1 MLAKA
6 PLAIGEEIRR
16 LDYLEDGGFDLK
28 TLKAEFFRMREIIGP
43 ENPHFESAFLTFES
57 CTESIES
64 FFCQFRSDAD
74 DVWLE
79 ANNLYNDFETF
90 HEAFLANPSQP
101 IGNTSP
107 EQFTKS
113 VSKIRRK
120 VEYLESRILE
130 TVDAFAVHRALK
142 MMRMACLSFLSV
154 AATAQW
160 PKSPGRP
167 ETRVKGD
174 KKSKLDYVREVYLV
188 HPDME
193 VEDVY
198 IIAHKNFR
206 KVHPQVGP
214 KEDPKKRFLSLEHVA
229 KKFNKKI
236 RKCGH
241 GQLELNLSTPR

>member
-1 MLAKA
+1 MTAKA

-16 LDYLEDGGFDLK
+16 LGYLEDGGWNLK
-28 TLKAEFFRMREIIGP
+28 KLESEFARMREIIGP
-43 ENPHFESAFLTFES
+43 GNPHFESVFLTFES

-64 FFCQFRSDAD
+64 FFSQFRSDAD

-79 ANNLYNDFETF
+79 ANNLYKDFETF
-90 HEAFLANPSQP
+90 HEAFLANPSKP
-101 IGNTSP
+101 IGNNSP

-160 PKSPGRP
+160 PKSPGKP
-167 ETRVKGD
+167 ESKINGD
-174 KKSKLDYVREVYLV
+174 DKSKMDYVRDVFRA
-188 HPDME
+188 HPDMK
-193 VEDVY
+193 VEAVY
-198 IIAHKNFR
+198 ITAKENFE
-206 KVHPQVGP
+206 KVHPGMDFVTI
-214 KEDPKKRFLSLEHVA
+214 EHVA
-229 KKFNKKI
+229 KYFKKKI
-236 RKCGH
+236 RQRCP
-241 GQLELNLSTPR
+241 GQLELNLSLR